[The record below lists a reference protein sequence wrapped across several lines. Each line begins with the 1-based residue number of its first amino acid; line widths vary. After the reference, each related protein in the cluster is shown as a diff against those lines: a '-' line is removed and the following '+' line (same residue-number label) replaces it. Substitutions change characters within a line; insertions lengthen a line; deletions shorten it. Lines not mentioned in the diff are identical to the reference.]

1 VSIFNVA
8 ACGAYI
14 YRYVLVLHD
23 SRQQRKCIV
32 INEQRVL
39 EKRIHTPSHIVSVR
53 PSLILSAHL
62 HRCPGNWLHYVY
74 QNFVRFRISFT
85 GAFRAILGPI
95 QYVPGTR
102 AVLNGRGVKLS
113 SQLRLEPKL
122 KCVELYLHFPVCSYD
137 VVLTKD
143 GFTFTPVRYIL
154 SYSLVVTAAARSVT
168 HVALSCVLVIHMHF
182 RTGRRKEISN
192 RVLHFMQLPSVGLAG
207 QLLQVQM
214 SDLVAS
220 YMLW

>member
-1 VSIFNVA
+1 M
-8 ACGAYI
+8 
-14 YRYVLVLHD
+14 
-23 SRQQRKCIV
+23 
-32 INEQRVL
+32 
-39 EKRIHTPSHIVSVR
+39 
-53 PSLILSAHL
+53 
-62 HRCPGNWLHYVY
+62 Y

-220 YMLW
+220 YML